1 MKRLRDILFIYIPAG
16 FLLLSLALVL
26 AYRWTPVKWTPLM
39 LIRTMENRGTEG
51 YANKQ
56 NWVSLDNVSPLIIEA
71 IIAAEDQR
79 FFSHNGFDWI
89 ELAKMKG
96 EHDKFGKPVRGC
108 STISQQVAKNCFT
121 FCSRTWTRKALEA
134 YYTILIETFWGKDR
148 ILEVYLNVVETGRG
162 LFGVEA
168 ACQRFFGISANK
180 VGLDDAAALACV
192 LPKPLTRTPH
202 SVVNTHASKYRKIIR
217 DVENRGSQIP
227 IQSTDIDLRKIIK
240 Q

>member
-1 MKRLRDILFIYIPAG
+1 MKRLRDILFIYIPGG
-16 FLLLSLALVL
+16 FLLLSLTMVL
-26 AYRWTPVKWTPLM
+26 TYRWIPVKWTPLM

-56 NWVSLDNVSPLIIEA
+56 NWVSLDNVNPSIIEA

-79 FFSHNGFDWI
+79 FFSHNGFDWN
-89 ELAKMKG
+89 ELAKMKD
-96 EHDKFGKPVRGC
+96 EHDKFGKPIRGC

-121 FCSRTWTRKALEA
+121 FCSRTWARKALEA
-134 YYTILIETFWGKDR
+134 YYTILIETFWDKDR

-217 DVENRGSQIP
+217 DVENRESRIP
-227 IQSTDIDLRKIIK
+227 IHSSDINFRKIIK